1 MYKPSNFPE
10 GTFGAMMAAPQHD
23 ALEMSKNCDNQL
35 YKKYAE
41 YYQQI
46 TQTGILHEVPLPFGI
61 DEPMTSEHLG
71 LVAGKLIGGLIRE
84 GHREQFYENDPMA
97 GSADFNEQTDKRY
110 HSHKKTTQF

>member
-1 MYKPSNFPE
+1 
-10 GTFGAMMAAPQHD
+10 
-23 ALEMSKNCDNQL
+23 
-35 YKKYAE
+35 
-41 YYQQI
+41 
-46 TQTGILHEVPLPFGI
+46 LHEVPLPFGI